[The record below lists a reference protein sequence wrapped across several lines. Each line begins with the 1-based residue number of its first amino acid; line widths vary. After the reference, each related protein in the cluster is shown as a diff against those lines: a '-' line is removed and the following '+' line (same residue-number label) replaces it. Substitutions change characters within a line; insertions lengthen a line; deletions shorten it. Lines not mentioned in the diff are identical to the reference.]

1 MDINILMRYMS
12 QTGYICFV
20 GRYEYDGGY
29 SIRFSKNNPHQKI
42 EIFIHYLIKDK
53 ESAYIIEI
61 HEKDNVIIE
70 SKPLTVDQFTDI
82 FEKSIL
88 EKINNNEE
96 IKIDNIYKASK
107 N

>member
-1 MDINILMRYMS
+1 MDINTLMRYMS
-12 QTGYICFV
+12 LTGYKCFV
-20 GRYEYDGGY
+20 GRCEYGGGY
-29 SIRFSKNNPHQKI
+29 SIRFSKNVAHQGI

-53 ESAYIIEI
+53 ESAYMIEI
-61 HEKDNVIIE
+61 HEKGNVIIE
-70 SKPLTVDQFTDI
+70 SRPLTVNQFTDI